1 MYLEDRAK
9 YDQAAKEWTEKYATR
24 DYYTENERLLSVL
37 SEHYNLAN
45 VVDTLI
51 RNNWNEREITEVL
64 EKKQ

>member
-1 MYLEDRAK
+1 MEDRAK
-9 YDQAAKEWTEKYATR
+9 YDRAAKEWTEKYATR

-51 RNNWNEREITEVL
+51 RNNWNEREITEIL